1 MILSGKDKPLR
12 HARRPCLRAGPARP
26 ARLPSFFSFRPPVRF
41 PIVSR
46 FRPGSRP
53 GGTLSRLVVLLVPPP
68 LSTVDLAPASS
79 GSSPTP
85 SAAAVD
91 SLAARVRT
99 LEQAVTALERAQA
112 VAHVGNVEVDLDD
125 GTRTWS
131 AEVYRLLGFDPA
143 GGVPTLEAIFER
155 AHPEDRER
163 FTEVVRDSY
172 AGRAGEPFDYRTV
185 LPSGDL
191 RWIRYVAQVFD
202 DPTTGR
208 RRLSSTLQD
217 VTPQN
222 EIAAALG
229 RTTRRLTRALAVG
242 RMGFVDIDR
251 RLGTRIWSPEMFAL
265 FAFPPA
271 AHPPS
276 LELML
281 SRVHPLDHARVH
293 TIFDRSYATGELA
306 GTIEFRL
313 LLPDGRLRWV
323 RNVAQHEEG
332 NRDRIMSI
340 YLDIT
345 DLKLAQDA
353 EQRRMLE
360 LASTVEHLE
369 RTRERLERAQRL
381 ARMGDAERYVGEP
394 HRVWSGQMLKLHGLA
409 ATDAM
414 PSREAFLE
422 RVHPDDRER
431 LLDALRRADTGEP
444 VPTFDYRIVLPSGE
458 VRWLRVHTETSKD
471 PVRGHVRVASSTL
484 DVTEQK
490 LAEQEM
496 LRSLERERELG
507 RLKADFLHM
516 VTHEYRTPLGIIVS
530 AAQILERY
538 HERLTAAERAVHL
551 TDIRASARR
560 LADLMEEVLFLGKVE
575 AGSLSLELQ
584 PIDCAALVREVAHE
598 VVTTFG
604 PDREVRIDSGETD
617 ATVVADRRLLHHIL
631 ANLISNA
638 LKYST
643 APQPVWVEIR
653 ADPASLRLVVRDAG
667 IGIPQRDQPQLFEM
681 FRRGSNVGAISG
693 TGLGLVVV
701 KRCVDLHGGTLSLQ
715 SVEGEGTAFT
725 VVLPLHSP
733 PDAARS
739 LSP

>member
-1 MILSGKDKPLR
+1 M
-12 HARRPCLRAGPARP
+12 
-26 ARLPSFFSFRPPVRF
+26 PP
-41 PIVSR
+41 
-46 FRPGSRP
+46 
-53 GGTLSRLVVLLVPPP
+53 GTDSCA
-68 LSTVDLAPASS
+68 DL
-79 GSSPTP
+79 T
-85 SAAAVD
+85 
-91 SLAARVRT
+91 ARVQD

-112 VAHVGNVEVDLDD
+112 VAHVGNVEVDLET

-131 AEVYRLLGFDPA
+131 AEVYRLIGFDPSA
-143 GGVPTLEAIFER
+143 GVPPLEAIFER

-163 FTEVVRDSY
+163 FSEVVRDSY
-172 AGRAGEPFDYRTV
+172 AGRASEPFDYRTV
-185 LPSGDL
+185 LPSGTV

-202 DPTTGR
+202 DPATGR

-222 EIAAALG
+222 EIASALG
-229 RTTRRLTRALAVG
+229 RTTHRLTRALAVG

-271 AHPPS
+271 PQPPP
-276 LELML
+276 LEAML

-313 LLPDGRLRWV
+313 LLPDGRVRWV

-345 DLKLAQDA
+345 DLKLAQEA
-353 EQRRMLE
+353 EQRRMME

-381 ARMGDAERYVGEP
+381 ARMGDAERFVGEP

-422 RVHPDDRER
+422 RVHPDDRDR
-431 LLDALRRADTGEP
+431 LLDALHQADTGEP
-444 VPTFDYRIVLPSGE
+444 VPTFDYRVVLPSGE

-471 PVRGHVRVASSTL
+471 PIRGHVRVASSTL

-490 LAEQEM
+490 SAELEM

-538 HERLTAAERAVHL
+538 HERLTAGERAVHL

-584 PIDCAALVREVAHE
+584 PTDCAVLVREVAHE

-604 PDREVRIDSGETD
+604 PEREVRIDPGAST
-617 ATVVADRRLLHHIL
+617 ATVMADRRLLQHIL

-638 LKYST
+638 LKYSS
-643 APQPVWVEIR
+643 APQPVWVDIR
-653 ADPASLRLVVRDAG
+653 SDSGGLRLVVRDEG
-667 IGIPQRDQPQLFEM
+667 IGIPERDQPQLFEM
-681 FRRGSNVGAISG
+681 FRRGSNVGAVSG

-701 KRCVDLHGGTLSLQ
+701 KRCVDLHGGTLSLR
-715 SVEGEGTAFT
+715 STEGVGTEIT
-725 VVLPLHSP
+725 VHLPCPPRVATPAASATFHS
-733 PDAARS
+733 
-739 LSP
+739 